1 MAGIEQ
7 ARARYRDALR
17 VGEFR
22 ALFLALCLSTTG
34 VSVTA
39 VALTVVVYQR
49 TSSPFLSS
57 LTFALGFLP
66 YLVGGTVL
74 SALVDRVPAR
84 RLLTGCS
91 LGSAAL
97 VTAMAWPGT
106 PVLALLAL
114 LVTSSTLT
122 SISSGARTGLVRTVV
137 PDTAYVPARS
147 LLRIASQIAQVAGNA
162 VGGALLVV
170 VTPHQAM
177 LVNTAAFA
185 GSAALTHFGLRA
197 DNAAAPPARPPLLR
211 DSLSGLRDIFA
222 VRELR
227 RLLLLGWLV
236 PTFAVAPE
244 ALAAPYVGGSGGST
258 ALVGVWLTA
267 LPVGMIAGNLLG
279 VCFVPLVMQRRS
291 VAVVAATTFI
301 PFLAFA
307 LHPPVAVALML
318 LVGSGA
324 CSAYSLGLD
333 QLVRDA
339 VPRSLFAR
347 AMTVNT
353 AGLMTL
359 QGLGFAIAG
368 GIAQVAGPSTA
379 VALAGGCGLV
389 TVALLRPAARRS
401 ATQGGDG
408 TSAARIMG

>member
-1 MAGIEQ
+1 MAVIEQ
-7 ARARYRDALR
+7 ERARYRDALR

-66 YLVGGTVL
+66 YLLGGTVL

-91 LGSAAL
+91 LGSAVL
-97 VTAMAWPGT
+97 VTAMAWPAT
-106 PVLALLAL
+106 PVPALLAL
-114 LVTSSTLT
+114 LVASSSLT

-177 LVNTAAFA
+177 LVNSAAFV
-185 GSAALTHFGLRA
+185 GSAALTRFGLRA
-197 DNAAAPPARPPLLR
+197 ETALGATVKPPLLR
-211 DSLSGLRDIFA
+211 DSLQGLRDIVA
-222 VRELR
+222 LVELR
-227 RLLLLGWLV
+227 RLLLLGWFV

-244 ALAAPYVGGSGGST
+244 ALAAPYVGGTGGST

-279 VCFVPLVMQRRS
+279 VCFVPLARQRRT
-291 VAVVAATTFI
+291 VALVAAATFI
-301 PFLAFA
+301 PFIAFA
-307 LHPPVAVALML
+307 LHPPVAVALAL

-347 AMTVNT
+347 VMTVNT

-368 GIAQVAGPSTA
+368 GIAQVVGPSTA
-379 VALAGGCGLV
+379 IAVAGGCGLA
-389 TVALLRPAARRS
+389 TVALLRPAAP
-401 ATQGGDG
+401 A
-408 TSAARIMG
+408 

>member
-1 MAGIEQ
+1 MALTEQ
-7 ARARYRDALR
+7 PRARYRDALR

-34 VSVTA
+34 ASVTA

-74 SALVDRVPAR
+74 SALVDRVAAR

-97 VTAMAWPGT
+97 VTAMAWPAT
-106 PVLALLAL
+106 PVPALLAL

-122 SISSGARTGLVRTVV
+122 SLASGARTGLVRTVV
-137 PDTAYVPARS
+137 PDHAYVPARS
-147 LLRIASQIAQVAGNA
+147 LLRVASQIAQVAGNA

-170 VTPHQAM
+170 VAPHQAM
-177 LVNTAAFA
+177 LVNTAAFVA
-185 GSAALTHFGLRA
+185 SAALTRFGLRT
-197 DNAAAPPARPPLLR
+197 DDDAAAPARPPLLR
-211 DSLSGLRDIFA
+211 DSLGGLRDIFTM
-222 VRELR
+222 RELR
-227 RLLLLGWLV
+227 RLLLLGWFV

-244 ALAAPYVGGSGGST
+244 ALAAPYVGGTGAST

-279 VCFVPLVMQRRS
+279 VSFVPLAVQRRF
-291 VAVVAATTFI
+291 VAVVAAATFL

-307 LHPPVAVALML
+307 FHPPVAVALML

-368 GIAQVAGPSTA
+368 GIAQVAGPSAA

-389 TVALLRPAARRS
+389 TVAVLRPAARR
-401 ATQGGDG
+401 
-408 TSAARIMG
+408 